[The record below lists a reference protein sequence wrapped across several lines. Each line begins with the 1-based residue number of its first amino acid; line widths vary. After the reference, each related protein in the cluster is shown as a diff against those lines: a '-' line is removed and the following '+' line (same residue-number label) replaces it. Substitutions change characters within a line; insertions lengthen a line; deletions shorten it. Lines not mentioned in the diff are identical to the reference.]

1 MIRVRIKSLLF
12 FIKHHAVNLHMEFSL
27 SRISLNQ
34 EYNMHRTNTVPSL
47 KKPVKL
53 KWFPS
58 QFTDAIFLY

>member
-1 MIRVRIKSLLF
+1 LILF
-12 FIKHHAVNLHMEFSL
+12 LVKHRAVNFCMEFCTSL

-34 EYNMHRTNTVPSL
+34 EYNMNRTNTVLSL
-47 KKPVKL
+47 KKPVEI

>member
-1 MIRVRIKSLLF
+1 MMFLV
-12 FIKHHAVNLHMEFSL
+12 KHCAVNFCMDFCTLL

-34 EYNMHRTNTVPSL
+34 EYSMNRTNTVLSL
-47 KKPVKL
+47 KKPVEI